1 MTDHEKEAGSRE
13 EPPTL
18 QGPAGPTGPDPQD
31 LRVRRAVRRTAILWA
46 VLAFVAWNVV
56 FDRLIVL
63 GGRQYIRDAV
73 RLEAEGSY
81 LFIDDAMKPAV
92 TRAFWIATA
101 VGSTVGAI
109 GVIAVR
115 RKRRW
120 RLRDYFP

>member
-1 MTDHEKEAGSRE
+1 MTDRE
-13 EPPTL
+13 EE
-18 QGPAGPTGPDPQD
+18 AAS
-31 LRVRRAVRRTAILWA
+31 RRVRRTAIFWA
-46 VLAFVAWNVV
+46 VLAFVAWNAV

-63 GGRQYIRDAV
+63 AGRQYIRDAV
-73 RLEAEGSY
+73 RLEAQGSY

-101 VGSTVGAI
+101 VGATIGAI

-120 RLRDYFP
+120 RFRDFT

>member
-1 MTDHEKEAGSRE
+1 MAEDGNETRSLKE
-13 EPPTL
+13 
-18 QGPAGPTGPDPQD
+18 
-31 LRVRRAVRRTAILWA
+31 LRVQRAVRRTAILWA
-46 VLAFVAWNVV
+46 VLAFVAWNAV

-63 GGRQYIRDAV
+63 AGRQYIRDAA

-81 LFIDDAMKPAV
+81 LLIDEAMRPAV
-92 TRAFWIATA
+92 TRAFWTATA

-120 RLRDYFP
+120 RFRDYFP

>member
-1 MTDHEKEAGSRE
+1 MIEKREEAG
-13 EPPTL
+13 L
-18 QGPAGPTGPDPQD
+18 KGPSGPEGPDLPD
-31 LRVRRAVRRTAILWA
+31 PRVRRAVRRTAIFWA
-46 VLAFVAWNVV
+46 VLAFVAWNAV

-73 RLEAEGSY
+73 RREAEGSY
-81 LFIDDAMKPAV
+81 LSIDDEMRPTV

-115 RKRRW
+115 RRRRW
-120 RLRDYFP
+120 RFWDPG